1 MKTKQERTIES
12 YDIHT
17 QLYLHV
23 DEDQNRRHQRFR
35 YMYNVLAILA
45 ALIPPVSLLFTVQAS
60 RMERKQSGFSTWQ
73 AIGASF
79 FFAIVPIASGIM
91 SWNII
96 DKLEN
101 ARRRTDKIQKTTMSK
116 EDWIYHSALLKQT
129 KNQMNELGINVKAR
143 DLSLISRKKKK
154 VIIEYQEDEPKL
166 SFNGEMVD
174 VYMDVAQIDRD
185 RKLSCCAITLRENN
199 EGKDNEQLLGLTYF
213 FKNKHAESVAIVEEL
228 ETQYN
233 LKR

>member
-1 MKTKQERTIES
+1 
-12 YDIHT
+12 
-17 QLYLHV
+17 
-23 DEDQNRRHQRFR
+23 
-35 YMYNVLAILA
+35 
-45 ALIPPVSLLFTVQAS
+45 
-60 RMERKQSGFSTWQ
+60 
-73 AIGASF
+73 
-79 FFAIVPIASGIM
+79 M